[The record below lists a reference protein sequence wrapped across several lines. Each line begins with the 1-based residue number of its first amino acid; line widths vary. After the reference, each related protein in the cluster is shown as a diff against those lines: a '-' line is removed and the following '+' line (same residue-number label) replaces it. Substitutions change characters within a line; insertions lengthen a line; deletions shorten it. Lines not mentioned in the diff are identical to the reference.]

1 MRENFEHLFFENCF
15 KDKRNEDTITETRKD
30 FKNYGIL
37 EEISIRKQNI
47 LKISKNLNI

>member
-1 MRENFEHLFFENCF
+1 MRENFEHLFLENCF
-15 KDKRNEDTITETRKD
+15 KDKRNEDTIIIETRKD

-47 LKISKNLNI
+47 LKISKNI